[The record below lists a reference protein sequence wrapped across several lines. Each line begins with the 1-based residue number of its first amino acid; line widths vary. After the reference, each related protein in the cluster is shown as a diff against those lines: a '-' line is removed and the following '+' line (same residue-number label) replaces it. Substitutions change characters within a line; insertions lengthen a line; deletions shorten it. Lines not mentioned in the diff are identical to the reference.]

1 MNDFFKGKKVFL
13 TGHTGFKGGWLS
25 IWLKRLGADVIGY
38 SLEPPT
44 KPSLFEVCGLEKVVK
59 TVKGNVTN
67 LDDLSAALDDAR
79 PDIVFHLAAQALVRP
94 SYKKPVET
102 LNTNILGTV
111 NLLEAARNTRS
122 VRAVIVVTTDK
133 CYENKGL
140 GHPYRETEALGGHD
154 PYSASKACAEIVT
167 ASYRSSFLSG
177 AKVAVASAR
186 AGNVIGG
193 GDWAEDRLLPDCI
206 RAFTEKRRVELRYP
220 HAIRPWQHVLEPL
233 YGYILLAEKLLGAD
247 AAAFSDSW
255 NFGPDAAGDATVG
268 EIARKAADC
277 WGSGAIVSQGKSDNL
292 HEAGILRLDIT
303 KARTNLKWRPRWPID
318 RAVEETISWYKA
330 WHGKTDNMHQFSLKQ
345 IESYEESV

>member
-1 MNDFFKGKKVFL
+1 M
-13 TGHTGFKGGWLS
+13 
-25 IWLKRLGADVIGY
+25 WLKRLGADVTGY

-44 KPSLFEVCGLEKVVK
+44 KPSLFEVCGLEKVVR

-67 LDDLSAALDDAR
+67 LDDLSAAFADAR
-79 PDIVFHLAAQALVRP
+79 PEIVFHLAAQSLVRP

-122 VRAVIVVTTDK
+122 VRAVVVVTTDK
-133 CYENKGL
+133 CYENKGWVY
-140 GHPYRETEALGGHD
+140 PYRETEALGGYD

-167 ASYRSSFLSG
+167 ASYRSSFFSD
-177 AKVAVASAR
+177 ANVAVASAR

-206 RAFTEKRRVELRYP
+206 RAFTGKRQVELRYP

-233 YGYILLAEKLLGAD
+233 RGYILLAEKLLGSE

-268 EIARKAADC
+268 EIAQKAADY
-277 WGSGAIVSQGKSDNL
+277 WGGGAVVSQEKSDKL

-303 KARTNLKWRPRWPID
+303 KARTNLDWRPSWPID
-318 RAVEETISWYKA
+318 RAVKETISWYKA
-330 WHGKTDNMHQFSLKQ
+330 WYGKTDDMHRFSLKQ